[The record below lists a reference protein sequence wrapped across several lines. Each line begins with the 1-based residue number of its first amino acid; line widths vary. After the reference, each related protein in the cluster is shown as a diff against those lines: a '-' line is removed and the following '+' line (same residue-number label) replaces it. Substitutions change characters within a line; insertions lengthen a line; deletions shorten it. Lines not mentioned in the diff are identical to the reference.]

1 MMSPSLCSI
10 VVPMYNVENY
20 ILRCLKSL
28 SAQTFSNV
36 EIIIVDDGSTDGSV
50 AICKEYFQGAD
61 NVKILNQQNSGQ
73 GVARNL
79 GMSAASGEY
88 LLFVDADDW
97 IDPDL
102 CSDLIKRMNDEQL
115 DFINYG
121 LDFVDQNE
129 RVVHK
134 IDSFRFTHLVGE
146 EIFKAAM
153 MDDAVL
159 SSPVNKLYRRSFINE
174 HRINFPPVRA
184 CEDMYFSRA
193 ISFFS
198 SKTAFVPKVYY
209 HALVRDGSTSR
220 SIGEAFF
227 TSLMQT
233 LELERQFLAYNGAWE
248 KYSTLYFAHS
258 AKQIAHATV
267 LAAFRMP
274 AYSNYS
280 RTLQALRGS
289 SIMKNAN
296 RADVRGL
303 LGLKHRVVLTLSG
316 SPLILRAVA
325 KGIGLCGYSPY

>member
-1 MMSPSLCSI
+1 
-10 VVPMYNVENY
+10 
-20 ILRCLKSL
+20 
-28 SAQTFSNV
+28 
-36 EIIIVDDGSTDGSV
+36 V
-50 AICKEYFQGAD
+50 AICEQYLEDAD
-61 NVKILNQQNSGQ
+61 KFIILKQQNSGQ

-79 GMSAASGEY
+79 GMSAASGDY

-102 CSDLIKRMNDEQL
+102 CSDLIKRMDDEQL

-121 LDFVDQNE
+121 LDFIDQNE

-134 IDSFRFTHLVGE
+134 IDSFRFTHLTGE
-146 EIFKAAM
+146 AIFTAAM

-159 SSPVNKLYRRSFINE
+159 SSPVNKLYRRSFINK
-174 HRINFPPVRA
+174 HQINFPPVRA
-184 CEDMYFSRA
+184 CEDMFFSRA

-198 SKTAFVPKVYY
+198 SKTAFVSKVYY

-233 LELERQFLAYNGAWE
+233 LEFERQFLTTNGAWE

-258 AKQIAHATV
+258 AKQIAHAIV

-280 RTLQALRGS
+280 RTLRALRGS
-289 SIMKNAN
+289 SIMKSAN
-296 RADVRGL
+296 RTDVRGL
-303 LGLKHRVVLTLSG
+303 LGLKHRAVLTLSG
-316 SPLILRAVA
+316 SPLILRAIA
-325 KGIGLCGYSPY
+325 NGIGLCGYSPY